1 MYIRTAIWCI
11 ILILASC
18 SPQKRL
24 NRLVKKHPE
33 LIKVDTLSVHDTI
46 HTETIKADTV
56 FKDTTFLRLLRDTI
70 TVVND
75 RLRINTYHYRDS
87 IFIEGECLGDT
98 IIREI
103 KVPYQKIIV
112 KHDKGW
118 VVRNIKEIFIFLAI
132 LIILAMLW
140 KRNNG
145 KIF

>member
-18 SPQKRL
+18 TPQKRL

-33 LIKVDTLSVHDTI
+33 LIKVDTLSVYDTI
-46 HTETIKADTV
+46 HIETIKADTV

-87 IFIEGECLGDT
+87 IFIEGECIGDT

-103 KVPYQKIIV
+103 RVPYKYIQPVTKV
-112 KHDKGW
+112 KTPAY
-118 VVRNIKEIFIFLAI
+118 I
-132 LIILAMLW
+132 IILLVGLVILLILLGI
-140 KRNNG
+140 KSLRE
-145 KIF
+145 

>member
-87 IFIEGECLGDT
+87 IFIEGECIGDT

-103 KVPYQKIIV
+103 RVPYKYIQPVTKTKTPAYMIILLL
-112 KHDKGW
+112 GL
-118 VVRNIKEIFIFLAI
+118 III
-132 LIILAMLW
+132 LILLGIKSL
-140 KRNNG
+140 RE
-145 KIF
+145 

>member
-18 SPQKRL
+18 TPQKRL

-46 HTETIKADTV
+46 HIEAIKADTV

-75 RLRINTYHYRDS
+75 RLTIKQYYHRDS
-87 IFIEGECLGDT
+87 IFIEGQCKGDT
-98 IIREI
+98 LIREI
-103 KVPYQKIIV
+103 RVPYKYIQPVTKV
-112 KHDKGW
+112 KTP
-118 VVRNIKEIFIFLAI
+118 AYM
-132 LIILAMLW
+132 IILLVGLVILLILLGI
-140 KRNNG
+140 KSLRE
-145 KIF
+145 

>member
-11 ILILASC
+11 VLILASC
-18 SPQKRL
+18 TPQKRL

-46 HTETIKADTV
+46 HIETIKADTV

-75 RLRINTYHYRDS
+75 RLTIKQYYYRDS
-87 IFIEGECLGDT
+87 IFIEGECKGDS

-103 KVPYQKIIV
+103 RVPYKYIQPVTKVKTPAYMIIV
-112 KHDKGW
+112 LVGL
-118 VVRNIKEIFIFLAI
+118 VILLILLGIKSL
-132 LIILAMLW
+132 
-140 KRNNG
+140 RD
-145 KIF
+145 

>member
-18 SPQKRL
+18 TPQKRL

-87 IFIEGECLGDT
+87 IFIEGECIGDT

-103 KVPYQKIIV
+103 RVPYKYIQPVTKVKTPAYLIIV
-112 KHDKGW
+112 LVGL
-118 VVRNIKEIFIFLAI
+118 VILLILLGIKSLRE
-132 LIILAMLW
+132 
-140 KRNNG
+140 
-145 KIF
+145 

>member
-18 SPQKRL
+18 TPQKRL

-46 HTETIKADTV
+46 HIETIKADTV

-87 IFIEGECLGDT
+87 IFIEGECIGDT

-103 KVPYQKIIV
+103 RVPYKYIQPVTKV
-112 KHDKGW
+112 KTPAY
-118 VVRNIKEIFIFLAI
+118 I
-132 LIILAMLW
+132 IILLVGLVILLILLGI
-140 KRNNG
+140 KSLRE
-145 KIF
+145 

>member
-87 IFIEGECLGDT
+87 IFIEGECIGDT

-103 KVPYQKIIV
+103 RVPYKYIQPVTEVKTPAYMIIV
-112 KHDKGW
+112 LVG
-118 VVRNIKEIFIFLAI
+118 
-132 LIILAMLW
+132 LIILLILLGV
-140 KRNNG
+140 KSLRD
-145 KIF
+145 

>member
-1 MYIRTAIWCI
+1 MRYIII
-11 ILILASC
+11 ILLLSSC

-46 HTETIKADTV
+46 HIETIKADTV

-87 IFIEGECLGDT
+87 IFIEGECIGDT

-103 KVPYQKIIV
+103 RVPYKYIQPVTKTKTPAYMIIV
-112 KHDKGW
+112 LVG
-118 VVRNIKEIFIFLAI
+118 
-132 LIILAMLW
+132 LIILLILLGI
-140 KRNNG
+140 KSLRD
-145 KIF
+145 

>member
-18 SPQKRL
+18 TPQKRL

-87 IFIEGECLGDT
+87 IFIEGECIGDT

-103 KVPYQKIIV
+103 RVPYKYIQPVTKV
-112 KHDKGW
+112 KTPAY
-118 VVRNIKEIFIFLAI
+118 I
-132 LIILAMLW
+132 IILLVGLVILLILLGI
-140 KRNNG
+140 KSLRE
-145 KIF
+145 

>member
-1 MYIRTAIWCI
+1 MRYIII
-11 ILILASC
+11 ILLLSSC
-18 SPQKRL
+18 TPQKRL
-24 NRLVKKHPE
+24 NMLVKKHPE

-87 IFIEGECLGDT
+87 IFIEGECIGDT

-103 KVPYQKIIV
+103 RVPYKYIQPVTKV
-112 KHDKGW
+112 KTPAY
-118 VVRNIKEIFIFLAI
+118 I
-132 LIILAMLW
+132 IILLVGLVILLILLGI
-140 KRNNG
+140 KSLRE
-145 KIF
+145 

>member
-1 MYIRTAIWCI
+1 MRYIII
-11 ILILASC
+11 ILLLSSC

-87 IFIEGECLGDT
+87 IFIEGECIGDT

-103 KVPYQKIIV
+103 RVPYKYIQPVTKV
-112 KHDKGW
+112 KTPAY
-118 VVRNIKEIFIFLAI
+118 I
-132 LIILAMLW
+132 IILLVGLVILLILLGI
-140 KRNNG
+140 KSLRE
-145 KIF
+145 

>member
-1 MYIRTAIWCI
+1 MRYIII
-11 ILILASC
+11 ILLLSSC

-87 IFIEGECLGDT
+87 IFIEGECIGDT

-103 KVPYQKIIV
+103 RVPYKYIQPVTKVKTPAYMVIVLVGLII
-112 KHDKGW
+112 
-118 VVRNIKEIFIFLAI
+118 I
-132 LIILAMLW
+132 LILLGIKSL
-140 KRNNG
+140 RE
-145 KIF
+145 

>member
-18 SPQKRL
+18 TPQKRL

-46 HTETIKADTV
+46 HIETIKADTV

-87 IFIEGECLGDT
+87 IFIEGECIGDT

-103 KVPYQKIIV
+103 RVPYKYIQPVTKTKTPAYMIILLL
-112 KHDKGW
+112 GL
-118 VVRNIKEIFIFLAI
+118 III
-132 LIILAMLW
+132 LILLGIKSL
-140 KRNNG
+140 RE
-145 KIF
+145 